1 MKNIIFFVRH
11 FTERGTETSIFNYAK
26 YNEEILNNKSYIV
39 AFTENKIRKLG
50 WDIFGRLS
58 YDKFK
63 NRFTVIEI
71 DEIKDITNVIDELNI
86 DYFYT
91 QTGGDNDVYEFENK
105 SIWKNCKTIKHCVFN
120 TRVPESDYY
129 ISISN
134 CINNN
139 CGTSYP
145 VLPLLVDLPKVEGD
159 LRNELNIPKDAIVIG
174 RYGGYYE
181 FNISFVYQCI
191 FNILQKN
198 NNIYFLF
205 MNTKPFG
212 EHPRIIYLNPSTDLN
227 YKSLF
232 VNSCSAMIHARS
244 MGETFGMAVGEF
256 SLMNKPIITSNSGDN
271 EHILILKD
279 KANIYNSPDEL
290 NYIFENIAT
299 IISSRNDWNAY
310 KDYNPYTIMELF
322 NKLLLSS

>member
-39 AFTENKIRKLG
+39 AFTENKMRKLG
-50 WDIFGRLS
+50 WDRFGRLS

-63 NRFTVIEI
+63 NRFTIIEI
-71 DEIKDITNVIDELNI
+71 DEIKDISNVIDELNI

-91 QTGGDNDVYEFENK
+91 QTGGDNDIYEFENK
-105 SIWKNCKTIKHCVFN
+105 LIWKNCKTIKHCVFN
-120 TRVPESDYY
+120 TLVPESDFY

-134 CINNN
+134 CINTN
-139 CGTSYP
+139 CGTTYP
-145 VLPLLVDLPKVEGD
+145 VLPYIIDLPKVDGD

-174 RYGGYYE
+174 RYGGYDE

-191 FNILQKN
+191 FNILQKK

-212 EHPRIIYLNPSTDLN
+212 EHPRIIHLNPSTDLT

-232 VNSCSAMIHARS
+232 VNTCSAMIHARS
-244 MGETFGMAVGEF
+244 MGETFGAAVGEF
-256 SLMNKPIITSNSGDN
+256 SLMNKPIITSSSGDN

-279 KANIYNSPDEL
+279 KAIIYNSPDKL
-290 NYIFENIAT
+290 NYIFDNINS
-299 IISSRNDWNAY
+299 IIASRNDWNAY
-310 KDYNPYTIMELF
+310 DDYNPYTIMKLFDELII
-322 NKLLLSS
+322 SS